1 MELILREVPMVVLV
15 KMISSQLVRWA
26 EQTAR
31 KNKMPYRWFEVDHR
45 GL

>member
-1 MELILREVPMVVLV
+1 MVVLV

-26 EQTAR
+26 EQAAR

>member
-1 MELILREVPMVVLV
+1 MVVLV
-15 KMISSQLVRWA
+15 KMISSHLVRWA
-26 EQTAR
+26 EQATQ